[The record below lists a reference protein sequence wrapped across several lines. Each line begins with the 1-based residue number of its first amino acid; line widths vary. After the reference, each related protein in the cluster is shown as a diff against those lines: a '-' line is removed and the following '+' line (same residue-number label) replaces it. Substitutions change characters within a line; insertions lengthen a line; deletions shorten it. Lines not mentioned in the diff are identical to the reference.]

1 MSWKIVVDIIN
12 NAEVVFMEL
21 LDFKEVAYN
30 ILQNTLPYKESSKKV
45 SLPQYVIK
53 TNTELNRL
61 LVKDFSSQFS
71 ALSSLVIN
79 SDNSSNSMQRLNDAV
94 FKFDQAQKTIKS
106 KNCVL
111 TDDATRK
118 QVSEKLRDVV
128 ADIIIYLCVQ
138 FKLYDIQ
145 SGVLYKS
152 VMGVSE
158 RKGLTPNL
166 IFDTLVGTLREV
178 KRFWFAY
185 EPISPYYADFQE
197 ADPVFAAES
206 EENFYPVTD
215 AIAEKI
221 INGSVD
227 VSFVRGKMLEM
238 TSDVV
243 VEEKDTSPMK
253 LISEMILK

>member
-1 MSWKIVVDIIN
+1 MSWKIVVDSIS
-12 NAEVVFMEL
+12 NADVVFMEL
-21 LDFKEVAYN
+21 LDFKGVAYD

-79 SDNSSNSMQRLNDAV
+79 SDNSANSMQRLNDAV

-138 FKLYDIQ
+138 FRLYDIQ
-145 SGVLYKS
+145 SGVLYRS

-158 RKGLTPNL
+158 RKGLSPNL
-166 IFDTLVGTLREV
+166 IFDTLVGTLHEV
-178 KRFWFAY
+178 KRSWFAY
-185 EPISPYYADFQE
+185 EPISPCYADFQE

-227 VSFVRGKMLEM
+227 VSFVRGKMLEI

-243 VEEKDTSPMK
+243 VEEKDISPMK
-253 LISEMILK
+253 LISEMVLK